1 MHPTRSQNKV
11 MVLDEETVVTGSFN
25 FTKAAEQSKAENLL
39 ILKDRGLAAIY
50 TKNWEAHLAHSEAF
64 EEK

>member
-1 MHPTRSQNKV
+1 MYEKGNI
-11 MVLDEETVVTGSFN
+11 N

-39 ILKDRGLAAIY
+39 ILKDRGLSAIY
-50 TKNWEAHLAHSEAF
+50 TKNWEAHLAHSEVF